1 MSAVAAADMVDAP
14 VRHRGWAPI
23 AERAPALAATAWR
36 YLDQIALS
44 LQPTSVAAADR
55 ALRNLAGY
63 LVDAGVERFAA
74 VERSHIEGFKS
85 WLSASGTDRGR
96 APARNTIRQRLG
108 IVRSFFDRIIEWGWP
123 DAPGR
128 TPMFAVDVPVAD
140 DPLPRF
146 LDDARAA
153 RLLAAAKSAPALERL
168 VVELLARTGMR
179 AGELCDLE
187 ANAVTSIGG
196 AWWLRIPLGKLRNDR
211 YVPLHPALA
220 ELLGRWPVG
229 RTRLIECDG
238 RPLDRHRV
246 GRIVKRVARAAG
258 IGRVHP
264 HQLRHT
270 LATQAINRGMRLE
283 AIAAL
288 LGHRSL
294 RMTMTYARIANRT
307 VADEYAAAQG
317 RVDALYDDND
327 EPEDLRR
334 LRAEHRRMLGNG
346 WCARP
351 RDTDCSFEAICE
363 GCGYYQTSVEFRP
376 TLEAQRDHAVA
387 HGQSARAELYGK
399 LVDRVEVDT
408 G

>member
-1 MSAVAAADMVDAP
+1 MSGVVTADIVDVP
-14 VRHRGWAPI
+14 TRHRGWAPI
-23 AERAPALAATAWR
+23 TERAPAMAATAWR
-36 YLDQIALS
+36 YLDQLALS
-44 LQPTSVAAADR
+44 LQPTSVVAVDR

-63 LVDAGVERFAA
+63 LVDAGVENFAA

-85 WLSASGTDRGR
+85 WLSDCGTDRGR

-108 IVRSFFDRIIEWGWP
+108 MVRSFFDRIIEWDWP
-123 DAPGR
+123 DAPLR
-128 TPMFAVDVPVAD
+128 TPMFAIDVPVAD

-146 LDDARAA
+146 LDDAQAA
-153 RLLAAAKSAPALERL
+153 RLLAAAARAPALERL
-168 VVELLARTGMR
+168 VVELLSRTGMR
-179 AGELCDLE
+179 ASELCDLE
-187 ANAVTSIGG
+187 ADAVTSMGG
-196 AWWLRIPLGKLRNDR
+196 AWWLRVPLGKLRNDR
-211 YVPLHPALA
+211 YVPLHPVLV
-220 ELLGRWPVG
+220 ELVSRWSAG
-229 RTRLIECDG
+229 HTYLIECNG
-238 RPLDRHRV
+238 RQLDRHRV

-258 IGRVHP
+258 IGHVHP

-307 VADEYAAAQG
+307 VADAYAAAQA
-317 RVDALYDDND
+317 RVDALYDEGD

-334 LRAEHRRMLGNG
+334 MRAEHRRMLGNG
-346 WCARP
+346 WCTRP

-363 GCGYYQTSVEFRP
+363 GCGYYQTSVEFRS
-376 TLEAQRDHAVA
+376 TLEAQRDHAIA
-387 HGQSARAELYGK
+387 HGQSARAELYGT
-399 LVDRVEVDT
+399 LVDRVEADI